1 LMPEAVVDIIA
12 YSLPLL
18 TTGITAVLTMAGF
31 YLNRKY
37 QNSKLTQALFIV
49 NQIVIDV
56 VKELNQTVVDELKAA
71 RMDGKLTRDEADQI
85 KHKAIEMTLQRLGMD
100 LLKTIQ
106 SSMGPITDLLAT
118 KIEAAV
124 FDHKRAIKLGN
135 QKVKALT
142 PAIKKQAR

>member
-1 LMPEAVVDIIA
+1 MIPETVVDIIT
-12 YSLPLL
+12 YSIPLL

-37 QNSKLTQALFIV
+37 QNSKLTQALFVV

-71 RMDGKLTRDEADQI
+71 RADGKLTRDEADQI
-85 KHKAIEMTLQRLGMD
+85 KHKAIEITLQRLGLD

-106 SSMGPITDLLAT
+106 ISMGPITDLLAT

-124 FDHKRAIKLGN
+124 FDHKRAAKLGN
-135 QKVKALT
+135 QRVKALI
-142 PAIKKQAR
+142 PAIKKQAS